1 MVKPLNSIIRT
12 WVVQGGVLLFA
23 LTLAPW
29 VAGQSMSDPTRPPA
43 SFRSGQEAGFQPAT
57 PSGPVLQSVLVAPG
71 RKVAIISGQTVSMG
85 EKVGDARVVKITE
98 SEVTLSGS
106 NGVQTLK
113 LFPGVEIHEAL
124 NRTRPQADSRR
135 Q

>member
-1 MVKPLNSIIRT
+1 MVKSLNTIVRT
-12 WVVQGGVLLFA
+12 LIVQGGVLLFA

-29 VAGQSMSDPTRPPA
+29 VAGQTMSDPTRPPA
-43 SFRSGQEAGFQPAT
+43 SFRSGQETSFQSAPAGPA
-57 PSGPVLQSVLVAPG
+57 LQSVLVAPG
-71 RKVAIISGQTVSMG
+71 RKMAIISGQTVSLG
-85 EKVGDARVVKITE
+85 EKFGDARVVKITE

-113 LFPGVEIHEAL
+113 LFPGVEIHEAS
-124 NRTRPQADSRR
+124 NRKRPQADRRR